1 MGDYKKIQCIPAN
14 QPIGCMYVC
23 VIDSSFLQKI
33 TYADVRRDA
42 SEDRS
47 VERYVGVQR
56 VLDPKREQE
65 IGKYVNF
72 VDATFP
78 NSIIVN
84 LSSDDATYVEKDS
97 LLYIK
102 DERSIASVLDGQ
114 HRIAGLKHLKD
125 GSSFDCIVTVF
136 IDLELEDQA
145 IIFSTI
151 NTEQKKINKSLAADL
166 AEFYNS
172 RSPQRTCH
180 NIARALREN
189 EKSPFYNKISILG
202 SAKKGEGESLTQYQ
216 FVKELLKHISKSPLD
231 DRDVLKRKDYWGHK
245 QKLICTDKEKQML
258 CLRPLFVDDE
268 SDVKIAQ
275 VILNYFNAVKKRWPE
290 SWSIVENNN
299 ILNKTTGFIALMK
312 LFKDLY
318 LYINQEVPSSDMFYS
333 MFERVVLQDGSFTR
347 AAYSPGA
354 TGENELYKQF
364 NAQVFGDYSERP

>member
-1 MGDYKKIQCIPAN
+1 MNNKEEYIEVPCIPAK
-14 QPIGCMYVC
+14 QPIGEMYVC
-23 VIDSSFLQKI
+23 VLNSEFLQKI
-33 TYADVRRDA
+33 TYADVRRNE
-42 SEDRS
+42 SECRD

-56 VLDPKREQE
+56 VLDPKREKE
-65 IGKYVNF
+65 IGKYVNY

-84 LSSDDATYVEKDS
+84 LSAEDAKYDEEKNI
-97 LLYIK
+97 LCIK
-102 DERSIASVLDGQ
+102 NKESVASVLDGQ
-114 HRIAGLKHLKD
+114 HRISGLKYLKT
-125 GSSFDCIVTVF
+125 GANFDCIVTVF

-180 NIARALREN
+180 NIARALRAN

-216 FVKELLKHISKSPLD
+216 FVKELLKHISKSPLE
-231 DRDVLKRKDYWGHK
+231 DRDILKRKDFWGSRVNR
-245 QKLICTDKEKQML
+245 LTCTEQEKKTF
-258 CLRPLFVDDE
+258 CLRPLFVEDE

-275 VILNYFNAVKKRWPE
+275 VILNYFNAVRKKWPN
-290 SWSIVENNN
+290 SWDKVENNN

-312 LFKDLY
+312 LFKVVY
-318 LYINQEVPSSDMFYS
+318 LNINKEIPSIEEFYS
-333 MFERVVLQDGSFTR
+333 KLDKVDLKDGDFSR
-347 AAYSPGA
+347 ENYPSGGD
-354 TGENELYKQF
+354 GESLLWNHFKKSIENK
-364 NAQVFGDYSERP
+364 

>member
-1 MGDYKKIQCIPAN
+1 MDGYKDIPCIPAK
-14 QPIGCMYVC
+14 QPIGNMYVC
-23 VIDSSFLQKI
+23 VLDSAFLQKI
-33 TYADVRRDA
+33 TYADVRRDE
-42 SEDRS
+42 SECRN

-56 VLDPKREQE
+56 VLDPKREIE

-84 LSSDDATYVEKDS
+84 LLSKDAIYDEENNI
-97 LLYIK
+97 LYIK
-102 DERSIASVLDGQ
+102 DEESVASVLDGQ
-114 HRIAGLKHLKD
+114 HRIAGLKHLKE
-125 GSSFDCIVTVF
+125 GSNFDCIVTVF

-216 FVKELLKHISKSPLD
+216 FVKELLKHISKSPLE
-231 DRDVLKRKDYWGHK
+231 DRDVLKRKDFWGNK
-245 QKLICTDKEKQML
+245 QKLTCTDKEKTMF
-258 CLRPLFVDDE
+258 CLRPLFVEDE
-268 SDVKIAQ
+268 TDVKLAQ
-275 VILNYFNAVKKRWPE
+275 VILNYFNAVKRKWPN
-290 SWSIVENNN
+290 SWNNVENNN

-312 LFKDLY
+312 FFKIVYLRINNEIPSIDDFYSIINRVQLKDGEFTRYKYPSGGSGENDLFKEFKDS
-318 LYINQEVPSSDMFYS
+318 VSDS
-333 MFERVVLQDGSFTR
+333 
-347 AAYSPGA
+347 
-354 TGENELYKQF
+354 
-364 NAQVFGDYSERP
+364 

>member
-1 MGDYKKIQCIPAN
+1 MNSNMDGYKGIPCIPAN
-14 QPIGCMYVC
+14 QPIGDMYVC
-23 VIDSSFLQKI
+23 VLDSAFLQKI
-33 TYADVRRDA
+33 TYADVRRNE
-42 SEDRS
+42 SECRN

-56 VLDPKREQE
+56 VLDPKREKE

-84 LSSDDATYVEKDS
+84 VSSDDANYDEKNKV
-97 LLYIK
+97 LFIK
-102 DERSIASVLDGQ
+102 DEESVASVLDGQ

-125 GSSFDCIVTVF
+125 GSTFDCIVTVF

-180 NIARALREN
+180 NIARALRAN
-189 EKSPFYNKISILG
+189 EKSPFYGKISILG
-202 SAKKGEGESLTQYQ
+202 SAKKDEGESLTQYQ
-216 FVKELLKHISKSPLD
+216 FVKELLKHITKSPLE
-231 DRDVLKRKDYWGHK
+231 DRDVLKRKDFWGNK
-245 QKLICTDKEKQML
+245 QKLTCTDKEKSSL
-258 CLRPLFVDDE
+258 CLRPLFVEDE

-275 VILNYFNAVKKRWPE
+275 VILNYFNAVKKRWPK
-290 SWSIVENNN
+290 SWDTVENNN

-312 LFKDLY
+312 FLK
-318 LYINQEVPSSDMFYS
+318 
-333 MFERVVLQDGSFTR
+333 
-347 AAYSPGA
+347 AAYLTIDKEIPSIDDFFNIFKKTRLEDGQFSRDNFPSGGS
-354 TGENELYKQF
+354 GENELYKRF
-364 NAQVFGDYSERP
+364 KESVSI

>member
-1 MGDYKKIQCIPAN
+1 MNSNMDGYKGIPCIPAN
-14 QPIGCMYVC
+14 QPIGDMYVC
-23 VIDSSFLQKI
+23 VLDSAFLQKI
-33 TYADVRRDA
+33 TYADVRRNE
-42 SEDRS
+42 SECRN

-56 VLDPKREQE
+56 VLDPKREKE

-84 LSSDDATYVEKDS
+84 VSSDDANYDKKNKV
-97 LLYIK
+97 LFIK
-102 DERSIASVLDGQ
+102 DEESVASVLDGQ
-114 HRIAGLKHLKD
+114 HRIAGLKHLKG
-125 GSSFDCIVTVF
+125 GSTFDCIVTVF

-180 NIARALREN
+180 NIARALRAN

-216 FVKELLKHISKSPLD
+216 FVKELLKHISKNPLE
-231 DRDVLKRKDYWGHK
+231 DRDVLKRKDFWGNK
-245 QKLICTDKEKQML
+245 QKLICTAAEKETY
-258 CLRPLFVDDE
+258 CLRHLFVEDE

-275 VILNYFNAVKKRWPE
+275 VILNYFNAVKKRWPR
-290 SWSIVENNN
+290 SWNTVENNN
-299 ILNKTTGFIALMK
+299 ILNKTTGYIALMRF
-312 LFKDLY
+312 FKVVY
-318 LYINQEVPSSDMFYS
+318 LTIDKEIPSIDDFYS
-333 MFERVVLQDGSFTR
+333 MFIKVQLEDGHFSR
-347 AAYSPGA
+347 KNYPSGGS
-354 TGENELYKQF
+354 GENQLLKRFKESVL
-364 NAQVFGDYSERP
+364 DS